1 MTDQTYPVQHEKSQT
16 RGRFFI
22 STEKL
27 LAEMTYSRSSAHLV
41 IVDHTFVDPSQRGQG
56 LGQILMIELIGWARA
71 TQTRIMPLC
80 PFAKAQFDKHPEY
93 GDVLAGNH

>member
-1 MTDQTYPVQHEKSQT
+1 MSHSVHHEESHN

-22 STEKL
+22 STELL
-27 LAEMTYSRSSAHLV
+27 LAEMTYSRSSDTLV

-56 LGQILMIELIGWARA
+56 LGQILMVELIAWARA
-71 TQTRIMPLC
+71 SHTRIMPLC

-93 GDVLAGNH
+93 GDVLAGNNP

>member
-1 MTDQTYPVQHEKSQT
+1 MSHPVQHEEKQN

-22 STEKL
+22 SGEKL
-27 LAEMTYSRSSAHLV
+27 LAEMTYSRSSEQLV

-56 LGQILMIELIGWARA
+56 LGQILMVQLIAWARA
-71 TQTRIMPLC
+71 SHTRIMPLC